1 MTPSLQGEP
10 GTSPPVQGELPLRT
24 GLRKR
29 DQAAAK
35 HEAEL
40 ARLVPIIRKLAQ
52 RGPVTLEDLRR
63 DQGGLESKGREL
75 SWLGALPGR
84 AGLVRVGYVRS
95 TLPGSGGNLLGKWV
109 LP

>member
-1 MTPSLQGEP
+1 MTPSL
-10 GTSPPVQGELPLRT
+10 QGELPLRT

-29 DQAAAK
+29 DLAAAK

-40 ARLVPIIRKLAQ
+40 ARLVPIIQKLAQ

-63 DQGGLESKGREL
+63 DQGWLESKGRTL
-75 SWLGALPGR
+75 SWLGGLPGR

-95 TLPGSGGNLLGKWV
+95 TLPGSNGNLIGSWV